1 MELADITS
9 GLAVAL
15 KQARIAKG
23 LQVRQV
29 PKLCGVH
36 SVSRVESGTHNIN
49 MGVLLRL
56 ADCYGVRASDLVKQA
71 EAHAMSY
78 VMLRTRAW

>member
-1 MELADITS
+1 MAPADITS

-36 SVSRVESGTHNIN
+36 SVSRIESGTHNVN

-56 ADCYGVRASDLVKQA
+56 AECYGVKASDLVKQA
-71 EAHAMSY
+71 EGYATEFASFEAR
-78 VMLRTRAW
+78 L